1 MIWYLPPP
9 CLLSATFLA
18 ILLRFRSK
26 SCIKPPILAVAAPP
40 KSSNFLIKNLALT
53 SFGDKKQILRKFCNS
68 FLYKKAKLGKK
79 FSLNEKL
86 EPISCTTELY
96 YRRTFKLY
104 NNWFKYTYQPCIHR
118 DMIQS
123 SGFVGHFNH
132 LYTFLYYK
140 KVV

>member
-79 FSLNEKL
+79 LSLNEKL
-86 EPISCTTELY
+86 EPISCTTDSYITVALSNCTTIGLSILISHVFTVTWY
-96 YRRTFKLY
+96 KVQVLLATLIIYILF
-104 NNWFKYTYQPCIHR
+104 CITR
-118 DMIQS
+118 
-123 SGFVGHFNH
+123 
-132 LYTFLYYK
+132 K
-140 KVV
+140 